1 MERLAASNTLRSFA
15 AELELDLEFSF
26 LDFGIDLFDD
36 QVEGLAGEIKHAGLV
51 DLHLSEPVLVN
62 KGRGFEAAQDINLAE
77 PLSRRFGLPDLGI
90 ERRDLTYDGS
100 LDRQVLLPLLDDIQ
114 VGLHPLQRLLQSIDL
129 AAAERQLAF
138 LTLRHEVFA
147 LEQILVLVPGRL
159 EILLRNQAVFVE
171 FFVAFI
177 ESFRLLQLILE
188 LGQLLVQLKL
198 ELLHGQAGV
207 AEVVALMKELGLAPH
222 DVHQEVGIAELEDG
236 VPFFYNR
243 ADLDVDLLHAPAFD
257 GIPVHRR
264 HGLDRAFNRQVI
276 VKRPQF
282 DLGDGDVAE
291 RDFDLRFAI
300 DTGLKKIHR
309 QEDDQRDAA
318 RDFDDFEQAPFLLRP
333 PKLNFLFYGCSA
345 PVFK

>member
-188 LGQLLVQLKL
+188 LRTA
-198 ELLHGQAGV
+198 AG
-207 AEVVALMKELGLAPH
+207 
-222 DVHQEVGIAELEDG
+222 
-236 VPFFYNR
+236 
-243 ADLDVDLLHAPAFD
+243 
-257 GIPVHRR
+257 PVE
-264 HGLDRAFNRQVI
+264 A
-276 VKRPQF
+276 
-282 DLGDGDVAE
+282 
-291 RDFDLRFAI
+291 
-300 DTGLKKIHR
+300 
-309 QEDDQRDAA
+309 
-318 RDFDDFEQAPFLLRP
+318 
-333 PKLNFLFYGCSA
+333 
-345 PVFK
+345 